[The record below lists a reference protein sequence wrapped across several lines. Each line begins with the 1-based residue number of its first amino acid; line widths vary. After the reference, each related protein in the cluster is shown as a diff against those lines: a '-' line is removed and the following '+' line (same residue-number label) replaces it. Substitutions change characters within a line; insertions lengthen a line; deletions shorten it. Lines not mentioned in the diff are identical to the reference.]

1 MDVQRGYAGPNR
13 LVHLKFLE
21 GDAAEAFAALETG
34 RGVIVNDALKID
46 YGFQLGDTLKLCDPK
61 QNSRVLEYPIVG
73 IVAFNGWQWLSKTSG
88 VRRNYGRSGG
98 MVFASD
104 RLIRDDYHLTDT
116 GYFWFNLKEG
126 TDLSGLETA
135 LDRIAQ
141 KNLAECA
148 AGGKASENPRG
159 GGADISAQGASN
171 AAYVKIST
179 RQSLRESISKR
190 ADGVIW
196 GLSTMP
202 LVTLALMSIAL
213 VAVSV
218 NSVRARQRSFG
229 ILRAVGVERGKLT
242 RMILCEAILLALC
255 GAAASLLFGFFAA
268 AGALKLGQSMFG
280 TADPPLVLPFKG
292 LLSGLAFLVLLAAA
306 ASLVPAIRIGRA
318 RPLDLLK

>member
-1 MDVQRGYAGPNR
+1 
-13 LVHLKFLE
+13 
-21 GDAAEAFAALETG
+21 
-34 RGVIVNDALKID
+34 
-46 YGFQLGDTLKLCDPK
+46 
-61 QNSRVLEYPIVG
+61 
-73 IVAFNGWQWLSKTSG
+73 
-88 VRRNYGRSGG
+88 

-159 GGADISAQGASN
+159 GGADFSAQGASN

>member
-1 MDVQRGYAGPNR
+1 MLAIGGGLFTLMQIWGYSMLGPFLPNTQMPDVFAAFLPAGLTPENAELVRSLPQIKPGEFEPVAIEQAAFAPETIPSGRGGEFANVVLFGMDVQRGYAGPNR

-135 LDRIAQ
+135 LENGVPFPDILPDCRVGKPGECFRIINASGFTGIPAVYYFIDRYFC
-141 KNLAECA
+141 KFHFS
-148 AGGKASENPRG
+148 G
-159 GGADISAQGASN
+159 
-171 AAYVKIST
+171 
-179 RQSLRESISKR
+179 
-190 ADGVIW
+190 
-196 GLSTMP
+196 
-202 LVTLALMSIAL
+202 
-213 VAVSV
+213 
-218 NSVRARQRSFG
+218 
-229 ILRAVGVERGKLT
+229 
-242 RMILCEAILLALC
+242 
-255 GAAASLLFGFFAA
+255 LLFC
-268 AGALKLGQSMFG
+268 L
-280 TADPPLVLPFKG
+280 
-292 LLSGLAFLVLLAAA
+292 
-306 ASLVPAIRIGRA
+306 IIY
-318 RPLDLLK
+318 